1 MLMSYILDSCTLHM
15 IVIPGF
21 EHNVDMYEEPLL
33 TDKKTKRQTDDLC
46 PTEQH
51 LARPTLLWSYETVT
65 IRIRNNSE

>member
-1 MLMSYILDSCTLHM
+1 MNVNFIHIGLLHFHM
-15 IVIPGF
+15 ILGF
-21 EHNVDMYEEPLL
+21 EHNFEMYEEPLL
-33 TDKKTKRQTDDLC
+33 TDKKKTKRQTDVLC